1 MYVKS
6 PDLPELFLCWFL
18 ESVVTQSDFRIKMA
32 ALALIGREI
41 YYFLSRTNTCRVPD
55 LPEIF
60 CRG

>member
-1 MYVKS
+1 MVFNVTFNYISV
-6 PDLPELFLCWFL
+6 
-18 ESVVTQSDFRIKMA
+18 SVVTQSDFRIKMA

-41 YYFLSRTNTCRVPD
+41 YYFLSRTNTCKVPD